1 MKSVVTAFH
10 VTAFRI
16 ARVLPSNRPSTLSNK
31 LKLLQQ
37 QSVSKNPKFKVE
49 IYCDAPFKQERSPV

>member
-16 ARVLPSNRPSTLSNK
+16 ARVLPSTLSNK
-31 LKLLQQ
+31 LKLLKQ
-37 QSVSKNPKFKVE
+37 QSVCKNPKFKVVLQPK
-49 IYCDAPFKQERSPV
+49 Y

>member
-16 ARVLPSNRPSTLSNK
+16 ARVLPSILTNK

-37 QSVSKNPKFKVE
+37 QSVCKNPKFKVE
-49 IYCDAPFKQERSPV
+49 ICCNVPFKQERSPA

>member
-16 ARVLPSNRPSTLSNK
+16 ARFLPSTLSNK

-37 QSVSKNPKFKVE
+37 QSVCKNPKYKVE
-49 IYCDAPFKQERSPV
+49 IYCDAPFKQERSAA

>member
-16 ARVLPSNRPSTLSNK
+16 ASTLSNK
-31 LKLLQQ
+31 VKLLQQ
-37 QSVSKNPKFKVE
+37 QSACKNPKFKAE
-49 IYCDAPFKQERSPV
+49 IFCDAPFKQERSPA

>member
-16 ARVLPSNRPSTLSNK
+16 ARALPSTLSNK
-31 LKLLQQ
+31 LRRVLTIVREGVAKIL
-37 QSVSKNPKFKVE
+37 
-49 IYCDAPFKQERSPV
+49 